1 MTITAPTLLCSL
13 NTLLYKKKKNAENVP
28 LVCEED
34 TKFEG
39 SLELEIVLL
48 RRSLTFWE
56 LHIIDHRAWLR
67 MSVKLVCCLNK

>member
-1 MTITAPTLLCSL
+1 MNDHNCTHLALQFEHSSL
-13 NTLLYKKKKNAENVP
+13 QNKMQKNVP

-48 RRSLTFWE
+48 RQSLTFWE
-56 LHIIDHRAWLR
+56 LHIGDHHVWFR